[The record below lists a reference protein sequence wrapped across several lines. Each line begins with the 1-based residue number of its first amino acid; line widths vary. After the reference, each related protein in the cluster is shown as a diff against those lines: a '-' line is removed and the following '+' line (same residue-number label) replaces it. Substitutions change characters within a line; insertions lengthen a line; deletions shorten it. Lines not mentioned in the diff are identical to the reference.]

1 MHFALWQLADWLPP
15 RFISE
20 IHITK
25 VFVPTPNST
34 TNPNPDLKPN
44 SNPNHNPN
52 PNQTP
57 TPNSNPNPNSNPKS
71 KLNPNYNPNPK
82 SIPSWKFNF
91 DPQKDPQ
98 ENAAW
103 IHINV
108 ACVCLKVQTELQPYM
123 SIFGLTKGYSLFS
136 VEHLMILTVRGQHRK
151 PIIDFPTGHNHFV
164 FEGRGS
170 YALISCWGIR

>member
-1 MHFALWQLADWLPP
+1 MCKSCISNFSGYSTKEPLFCHSYLAYVCKQQTTQGVASSTVFQMHFALWQLADWLPP

-20 IHITK
+20 IEITK

-71 KLNPNYNPNPK
+71 KFNPNPK
-82 SIPSWKFNF
+82 SIPS
-91 DPQKDPQ
+91 
-98 ENAAW
+98 
-103 IHINV
+103 
-108 ACVCLKVQTELQPYM
+108 
-123 SIFGLTKGYSLFS
+123 
-136 VEHLMILTVRGQHRK
+136 
-151 PIIDFPTGHNHFV
+151 
-164 FEGRGS
+164 
-170 YALISCWGIR
+170 